1 MDRLVLA
8 KNKINLKKVMEKNF
22 IEDFEKS
29 KNYYNKV
36 QHKEALQEFINLAY
50 SLCAQ
55 HKIANYRLAIKGKEI
70 MLIIG
75 MRTVLNFKEEN
86 ETSFIGTIV
95 NNDFIDKLPKINSD
109 LHAFGGSDNKSL
121 LTLNYTLFLEYKNE
135 IIAHIQAVILEELKA
150 IKGHS
155 KEFWNTTS
163 TTTSVSFKHIVS
175 QNVLLETYFN
185 KKEIIFKNIKELVDL
200 VNIELGGFCEV
211 FQRTRK
217 KLLSKKRI
225 NSAKSLFIL
234 NDETRDWS
242 INEGGGTELQYH
254 IFLRNNKI
262 GYGIGFNTQYV
273 PFANDY
279 SPIEYMQP
287 FINSYLAQKDVQ
299 ETLCNHGFTFVIG
312 SKEQLKNIE
321 NNQYILIGKEFSL
334 SEVEN
339 NYSLNITSFHQLI
352 FDIKNVLF
360 QSYQQIISSKEN
372 FTNSIQNFKEIPAV
386 LKDKIDVLHHKKQII
401 LQGPPGTGKTRLAK
415 QIASEMTTSE
425 NNFKVIQ
432 FHPSYTYEDF
442 VRGISVKNNQNGN
455 IEYKTENKILA
466 KIAKEA
472 LINYTNSQKEI
483 SSLNKEFKLNE
494 YFTLFVDFVEDKIEA
509 NNGFFKLTDN
519 VGLLSSDEDAFRY
532 KGNWNENGN
541 RMLFKDILQA
551 FTDGN
556 IVRQDVK
563 KNSNLSGLAKQHAS
577 YFVRVLNM
585 FQQFLQAE
593 NLTFENIS
601 VEKEPLKNY
610 VLIIDEINRANLS
623 SVLGELIYALEYRGE
638 AVESMYEKQG
648 EGNSI
653 ILPPNLY
660 IIGTMNTADRS
671 VGQIDYAIRRRF
683 AFVDV
688 LPEVIEESTLE
699 NDLKFNT
706 DSFNEVEALF
716 IGDNNHLSDEFKA
729 KDVQLGHS
737 YFIYKEANFDMN
749 LKYEIKPILQ
759 EYVADGILK
768 ESALEVIEAL
778 KSHL

>member
-1 MDRLVLA
+1 
-8 KNKINLKKVMEKNF
+8 
-22 IEDFEKS
+22 
-29 KNYYNKV
+29 
-36 QHKEALQEFINLAY
+36 
-50 SLCAQ
+50 
-55 HKIANYRLAIKGKEI
+55 

-75 MRTVLNFKEEN
+75 MRAVLNFKEEN
-86 ETSFIGTIV
+86 ETSFIGVIV

-163 TTTSVSFKHIVS
+163 TTTSVSFKHIVNE
-175 QNVLLETYFN
+175 NVLLETYFN

-254 IFLRNNKI
+254 LFLRNNKI

-299 ETLCNHGFTFVIG
+299 ETLSNNNFNFIEG

-334 SEVEN
+334 SEEEN
-339 NYSLNITSFHQLI
+339 NYTLHQTSFHQLI

-372 FTNSIQNFKEIPAV
+372 FTNSIQSFKEIPAV

-415 QIASEMTTSE
+415 QIASEMTISE

-442 VRGISVKNNQNGN
+442 VRGISVKNNQDGN

-472 LINYTNSQKEI
+472 LKNYTDSQKETE
-483 SSLNKEFKLNE
+483 SLSKEVNLKE
-494 YFTLFVDFVEDKIEA
+494 YFTLFVDFIEDKIEE

-532 KGNWNENGN
+532 KGKNDGWTKNGN

-551 FTDGN
+551 FTDEN
-556 IVRQDVK
+556 TVRQDLK
-563 KNSNLSGLAKQHAS
+563 KNPNLSGLAKQHAS
-577 YFVRVLNM
+577 YFVRILNM
-585 FQQFLQAE
+585 FQEFFKDE
-593 NLTFENIS
+593 KLTFENTS
-601 VEKEPLKNY
+601 VEKVALKNY

-638 AVESMYEKQG
+638 AVESMYDID
-648 EGNSI
+648 GNRKI
-653 ILPPNLY
+653 TLPPNLY

-683 AFVDV
+683 AFIDV
-688 LPEVIEESTLE
+688 LPEILEESTLE

-716 IGDNNHLSDEFKA
+716 VGDNNHLSDEFKA

-768 ESALEVIEAL
+768 ESALELIEAL

>member
-1 MDRLVLA
+1 M
-8 KNKINLKKVMEKNF
+8 
-22 IEDFEKS
+22 
-29 KNYYNKV
+29 
-36 QHKEALQEFINLAY
+36 
-50 SLCAQ
+50 
-55 HKIANYRLAIKGKEI
+55 
-70 MLIIG
+70 
-75 MRTVLNFKEEN
+75 
-86 ETSFIGTIV
+86 
-95 NNDFIDKLPKINSD
+95 
-109 LHAFGGSDNKSL
+109 
-121 LTLNYTLFLEYKNE
+121 
-135 IIAHIQAVILEELKA
+135 
-150 IKGHS
+150 
-155 KEFWNTTS
+155 
-163 TTTSVSFKHIVS
+163 
-175 QNVLLETYFN
+175 
-185 KKEIIFKNIKELVDL
+185 
-200 VNIELGGFCEV
+200 
-211 FQRTRK
+211 
-217 KLLSKKRI
+217 

-242 INEGGGTELQYH
+242 INEGGGTEIQYH
-254 IFLRNNKI
+254 IFLRNNEI

-273 PFANDY
+273 PFANEY

-287 FINSYLAQKDVQ
+287 FINSYLSQKDVQ
-299 ETLCNHGFTFVIG
+299 ETLSNNNFNFIYG
-312 SKEQLKNIE
+312 SKEQLENIE
-321 NNQYILIGKEFSL
+321 NNQYILIGKEFGL
-334 SEVEN
+334 SEEEN
-339 NYSLNITSFHQLI
+339 NYTLDITSFNQLI

-372 FTNSIQNFKEIPAV
+372 ITNSIQNFKEIPAV

-415 QIASEMTTSE
+415 QIASEMTISE

-442 VRGISVKNNQNGN
+442 VRGISVKNNQDGN

-472 LINYTNSQKEI
+472 LKNYTDSQKETE
-483 SSLNKEFKLNE
+483 SLNKEVNLKE
-494 YFTLFVDFVEDKIEA
+494 YFTLFVDFIEDKIEE

-532 KGNWNENGN
+532 KGKNDGWTKNGN

-551 FTDGN
+551 FTDEN
-556 IVRQDVK
+556 TVRQDLK
-563 KNSNLSGLAKQHAS
+563 KNPNLSGLAKQHAS
-577 YFVRVLNM
+577 YFVRILNM
-585 FQQFLQAE
+585 FQEFFKDE
-593 NLTFENIS
+593 KLTFENTS
-601 VEKEPLKNY
+601 VEKVALKNY

-638 AVESMYEKQG
+638 AVESMYDID
-648 EGNSI
+648 GNRKI
-653 ILPPNLY
+653 TLPPNLY

-683 AFVDV
+683 AFIDV
-688 LPEVIEESTLE
+688 LPEILEESTLE

-716 IGDNNHLSDEFKA
+716 VGDNNHLSDEFKA

>member
-1 MDRLVLA
+1 M
-8 KNKINLKKVMEKNF
+8 KKNF
-22 IEDFEKS
+22 IEDFEKA

-75 MRTVLNFKEEN
+75 MRAVLNFKEEN
-86 ETSFIGTIV
+86 ETSFIGVIV

-163 TTTSVSFKHIVS
+163 TTTSVSFKHIVNE
-175 QNVLLETYFN
+175 NVLLETYFN
-185 KKEIIFKNIKELVDL
+185 KKEII
-200 VNIELGGFCEV
+200 
-211 FQRTRK
+211 
-217 KLLSKKRI
+217 
-225 NSAKSLFIL
+225 
-234 NDETRDWS
+234 
-242 INEGGGTELQYH
+242 
-254 IFLRNNKI
+254 
-262 GYGIGFNTQYV
+262 
-273 PFANDY
+273 
-279 SPIEYMQP
+279 
-287 FINSYLAQKDVQ
+287 
-299 ETLCNHGFTFVIG
+299 
-312 SKEQLKNIE
+312 
-321 NNQYILIGKEFSL
+321 
-334 SEVEN
+334 
-339 NYSLNITSFHQLI
+339 
-352 FDIKNVLF
+352 
-360 QSYQQIISSKEN
+360 
-372 FTNSIQNFKEIPAV
+372 FKEIPAV

-415 QIASEMTTSE
+415 QIASEMTISE

-442 VRGISVKNNQNGN
+442 VRGISVKNNQDGN
-455 IEYKTENKILA
+455 IEYKTENKVLA

-472 LINYTNSQKEI
+472 LKNYTDSQKETE
-483 SSLNKEFKLNE
+483 SLSKEVNLKE
-494 YFTLFVDFVEDKIEA
+494 YFTLFVDFIEDKIEE

-532 KGNWNENGN
+532 KGKNDGWTKNGN

-551 FTDGN
+551 FTDEN
-556 IVRQDVK
+556 TVRQDLK
-563 KNSNLSGLAKQHAS
+563 KNPNLSGLAKQHAS
-577 YFVRVLNM
+577 YFVRILNM
-585 FQQFLQAE
+585 FQEFFKDE
-593 NLTFENIS
+593 KLTFENTS
-601 VEKEPLKNY
+601 VEKVALKNY

-638 AVESMYEKQG
+638 AVESMYDID
-648 EGNSI
+648 GNRKI
-653 ILPPNLY
+653 TLPPNLY

-683 AFVDV
+683 AFIDV
-688 LPEVIEESTLE
+688 LPEILEESTLE

-716 IGDNNHLSDEFKA
+716 VGDNNHLSDEFKA

>member
-1 MDRLVLA
+1 MKLKEVIDNLDVWDNWVNSYKNYVPKFIEEASTKSEWEAWDKNVFKEYFEQARNQCVSSLQQGYLSKEEQNNIKENWSELA
-8 KNKINLKKVMEKNF
+8 PLLKIIADNQQTPQWETYEEIKKVIK
-22 IEDFEKS
+22 KS
-29 KNYYNKV
+29 TSVDRK
-36 QHKEALQEFINLAY
+36 A
-50 SLCAQ
+50 ST
-55 HKIANYRLAIKGKEI
+55 YRLIAG
-70 MLIIG
+70 LQPQLLC
-75 MRTVLNFKEEN
+75 TV
-86 ETSFIGTIV
+86 V
-95 NNDFIDKLPKINSD
+95 NQ
-109 LHAFGGSDNKSL
+109 KSL
-121 LTLNYTLFLEYKNE
+121 KELFTFIHKNIDENLENHQGNWFKDSHTISIYFQN
-135 IIAHIQAVILEELKA
+135 
-150 IKGHS
+150 
-155 KEFWNTTS
+155 NNPS
-163 TTTSVSFKHIVS
+163 THYMDLISYPW
-175 QNVLLETYFN
+175 Q
-185 KKEIIFKNIKELVDL
+185 IFDYYKNIKNPE
-200 VNIELGGFCEV
+200 
-211 FQRTRK
+211 
-217 KLLSKKRI
+217 
-225 NSAKSLFIL
+225 
-234 NDETRDWS
+234 
-242 INEGGGTELQYH
+242 
-254 IFLRNNKI
+254 
-262 GYGIGFNTQYV
+262 
-273 PFANDY
+273 
-279 SPIEYMQP
+279 
-287 FINSYLAQKDVQ
+287 
-299 ETLCNHGFTFVIG
+299 
-312 SKEQLKNIE
+312 
-321 NNQYILIGKEFSL
+321 
-334 SEVEN
+334 
-339 NYSLNITSFHQLI
+339 
-352 FDIKNVLF
+352 
-360 QSYQQIISSKEN
+360 
-372 FTNSIQNFKEIPAV
+372 NSIQSFKEIPAV
-386 LKDKIDVLHHKKQII
+386 LKDKIDVLLHKKQII

-472 LINYTNSQKEI
+472 LKNYTDSQKETA
-483 SSLNKEFKLNE
+483 SLNKEFQLNE
-494 YFTLFVDFVEDKIEA
+494 YFTLFVDFIEDKIEV

-563 KNSNLSGLAKQHAS
+563 KNSNLSGSAKQHSS
-577 YFVRVLNM
+577 YFIRVLNM
-585 FQQFLQAE
+585 FQQFLKDE

-638 AVESMYEKQG
+638 AVESMYEKEG

>member
-1 MDRLVLA
+1 M
-8 KNKINLKKVMEKNF
+8 KKNF
-22 IEDFEKS
+22 IEDFEKA

-75 MRTVLNFKEEN
+75 MRAVLNFKEEN
-86 ETSFIGTIV
+86 ETSFIGVIV

-163 TTTSVSFKHIVS
+163 TTTSVSFKHIVNE
-175 QNVLLETYFN
+175 NVLLETYFN
-185 KKEIIFKNIKELVDL
+185 KKEII
-200 VNIELGGFCEV
+200 
-211 FQRTRK
+211 
-217 KLLSKKRI
+217 
-225 NSAKSLFIL
+225 
-234 NDETRDWS
+234 
-242 INEGGGTELQYH
+242 
-254 IFLRNNKI
+254 
-262 GYGIGFNTQYV
+262 
-273 PFANDY
+273 
-279 SPIEYMQP
+279 
-287 FINSYLAQKDVQ
+287 
-299 ETLCNHGFTFVIG
+299 
-312 SKEQLKNIE
+312 
-321 NNQYILIGKEFSL
+321 
-334 SEVEN
+334 
-339 NYSLNITSFHQLI
+339 
-352 FDIKNVLF
+352 
-360 QSYQQIISSKEN
+360 
-372 FTNSIQNFKEIPAV
+372 FKEIPAV

-415 QIASEMTTSE
+415 QIASEMTISE

-442 VRGISVKNNQNGN
+442 VRGISVKNNQDGN
-455 IEYKTENKILA
+455 IEYKTENKVLA

-472 LINYTNSQKEI
+472 LKNYTDSQKETE
-483 SSLNKEFKLNE
+483 SLSKELNLKE
-494 YFTLFVDFVEDKIEA
+494 YFTLFVDFIEDKIEE

-532 KGNWNENGN
+532 KGKNDGWTKNGN

-551 FTDGN
+551 FTDEN
-556 IVRQDVK
+556 TVRQDLK
-563 KNSNLSGLAKQHAS
+563 KNPNLSGLAKQHAS
-577 YFVRVLNM
+577 YFVRILNM
-585 FQQFLQAE
+585 FQEFFKNE
-593 NLTFENIS
+593 KLTFENTS
-601 VEKEPLKNY
+601 VEKVALKNY

-638 AVESMYEKQG
+638 AVESMYDID
-648 EGNSI
+648 GNRKI
-653 ILPPNLY
+653 TLPPNLY

-683 AFVDV
+683 AFIDV
-688 LPEVIEESTLE
+688 LPEILEESTLE

-716 IGDNNHLSDEFKA
+716 VGDNNHLSDEFKA

-768 ESALEVIEAL
+768 ESALELIEAL

>member
-1 MDRLVLA
+1 M
-8 KNKINLKKVMEKNF
+8 KKNF
-22 IEDFEKS
+22 IEDFEKA

-75 MRTVLNFKEEN
+75 MRAVLNFKEEN
-86 ETSFIGTIV
+86 ETSFIGVIV

-163 TTTSVSFKHIVS
+163 TTTSVSFKHIVNE
-175 QNVLLETYFN
+175 NVLLETYFN
-185 KKEIIFKNIKELVDL
+185 KKEII
-200 VNIELGGFCEV
+200 
-211 FQRTRK
+211 
-217 KLLSKKRI
+217 
-225 NSAKSLFIL
+225 
-234 NDETRDWS
+234 
-242 INEGGGTELQYH
+242 
-254 IFLRNNKI
+254 
-262 GYGIGFNTQYV
+262 
-273 PFANDY
+273 
-279 SPIEYMQP
+279 
-287 FINSYLAQKDVQ
+287 
-299 ETLCNHGFTFVIG
+299 
-312 SKEQLKNIE
+312 
-321 NNQYILIGKEFSL
+321 
-334 SEVEN
+334 
-339 NYSLNITSFHQLI
+339 
-352 FDIKNVLF
+352 
-360 QSYQQIISSKEN
+360 
-372 FTNSIQNFKEIPAV
+372 FKEIPAV

-415 QIASEMTTSE
+415 QIASEMTKSSLSKGILTPFLIKQKLNVGDKIANASGVENYFSILNLGVDFVEIQSE
-425 NNFKVIQ
+425 RSKPWRSSFNKITDRYQELIKGIKPSNIGGTDPYDIAIANHLFTTVKFLKNTEEQNYELIQ

-442 VRGISVKNNQNGN
+442 VRGISVKNNQDGN

-472 LINYTNSQKEI
+472 LKNYTDSQKETE
-483 SSLNKEFKLNE
+483 SLSKEVNLKE
-494 YFTLFVDFVEDKIEA
+494 YFTLFVDFIEDKIEE

-532 KGNWNENGN
+532 KGKNDGWTKNGN

-551 FTDGN
+551 FTDEN
-556 IVRQDVK
+556 TVRQDLK
-563 KNSNLSGLAKQHAS
+563 KNPNLSGLAKQHAS
-577 YFVRVLNM
+577 YFVRILNM
-585 FQQFLQAE
+585 FQEFFKDV
-593 NLTFENIS
+593 NLAFENTS
-601 VEKEPLKNY
+601 VEKVALKNY

-638 AVESMYEKQG
+638 AVESMYDID
-648 EGNSI
+648 GNRKI
-653 ILPPNLY
+653 TLPPNLY

-683 AFVDV
+683 AFIDV
-688 LPEVIEESTLE
+688 LPEILEESTLE

-716 IGDNNHLSDEFKA
+716 VGDNNHLSDEFKA

-768 ESALEVIEAL
+768 ESALELIEAL